1 MKSINFDFDNL
12 GGLSKIYA
20 IPPSSFVR
28 IRTDYDD
35 NTRSLELRRRDGII
49 EIPLYCDDSF
59 LFSEELLDNDAGDG
73 YSVSIEGVIPKHS
86 LMNSRDIE
94 ILERGSWYILSE
106 DSNGTVRLSGDEN
119 VLMKFITKK
128 STGKKPGSRNGIS
141 FSVSCVQQDSSVL
154 LTVEDISLL

>member
-128 STGKKPGSRNGIS
+128 STGKKPGSRNGIN
-141 FSVSCVQQDSSVL
+141 FLVSCVQQDPSIL
-154 LTVEDISLL
+154 LNVEDISLI